1 MNEKHILRNK
11 EIQIMKDL
19 GESLGIERKHYIR
32 WILEKDK
39 KKKKMRAVVIHAM
52 IGIYT
57 RIYEK
62 LVKWQITT
70 NLIFQILIDFICSS
84 RTG

>member
-1 MNEKHILRNK
+1 MNP
-11 EIQIMKDL
+11 
-19 GESLGIERKHYIR
+19 RKR
-32 WILEKDK
+32 QK

-62 LVKWQITT
+62 LVK
-70 NLIFQILIDFICSS
+70 
-84 RTG
+84 